1 MAEVTLAELR
11 AHVAWQL
18 DGQLPREGSKR
29 VVSALLVLLDANG
42 LLDVA
47 PILEVAG
54 EQLATLLEEDP
65 TSKRAALLAGL
76 SFMAAAE
83 RDAALEAFGRLLA
96 EDLDHPRRVELA
108 EQVSR
113 IDRALQHMGLLKRDL
128 LDEARR
134 DPSLREL
141 AELLEGDVDS
151 RRTAAQ
157 EATRRGVNVRSAT
170 RVVAF
175 LEEPIPEFRE
185 DGSIVSTLLANATEA
200 WRAGDLLRAKA
211 CFDRALAR
219 DVRHEERDVVVA
231 LVGALLSRTLSPL
244 AAAREARR
252 ELVLETIARLT
263 AMPTAE
269 VRHVLALMHRCDPV
283 AVGARDFAELVRL
296 QLAWHGRPHEL
307 VELADRAI
315 EEFAKD
321 VDYAS
326 LAERFGRSV
335 AELKRAR
342 EEFLAF
348 QGMPIERLLLG
359 VDEHASDLVFEREGP
374 ELSVRAG
381 VRGAVRATPSPE
393 LMRLARALLPR
404 VADFMRYG
412 VERLVPASMQLLA
425 QETGLTVSQVERL
438 VEGVLVATPWGI
450 VAMAHFVQRPAR
462 GRGVPPR

>member
-1 MAEVTLAELR
+1 MAEATLAQLR

-42 LLDVA
+42 LIDVT
-47 PILEVAG
+47 PLLEVAA
-54 EQLATLLEEDP
+54 EDLEAALEADP

-76 SFMAAAE
+76 SFMAAGD

-96 EDLDHPRRVELA
+96 EDLAHERRVELA
-108 EQVSR
+108 DQVNR
-113 IDRALQHMGLLKRDL
+113 IDRALQHVGLLKRDL

-134 DPSLREL
+134 DPSLRDL
-141 AELLEGDVDS
+141 VALLDGDADA
-151 RRTAAQ
+151 RRSAAQ

-175 LEEPIPEFRE
+175 LEEAAPTYE
-185 DGSIVSTLLANATEA
+185 DDGTIVSSLLVTASEA
-200 WRAGDLLRAKA
+200 WTAGDLLKAKA

-231 LVGALLSRTLSPL
+231 LVGTLLSRTISPI
-244 AAAREARR
+244 AAARDARR
-252 ELVLETIARLT
+252 ELVLETVARLT

-296 QLAWHGRPHEL
+296 QLAWHGRSHEL

-315 EEFAKD
+315 DEFAKD
-321 VDYAS
+321 VDYPS
-326 LAERFGRSV
+326 LGERFGRSV
-335 AELKRAR
+335 TELKRAR

-348 QGMPIERLLLG
+348 QAMPLERLLLG
-359 VDEHASDLVFEREGP
+359 IDEHSSDLVFEREGP
-374 ELSVRAG
+374 ELTVRAG
-381 VRGAVRATPSPE
+381 VRGAVPADPSLE
-393 LMRLARALLPR
+393 LLRLARALLPR
-404 VADFMRYG
+404 VSDFMRYG
-412 VERLVPASMQLLA
+412 VERLVPVSTAVLA
-425 QETGLTVSQVERL
+425 QEAGLTSSQVERL
-438 VEGVLVATPWGI
+438 VEGVLVKTPWGI
-450 VAMAHFVQRPAR
+450 VAMSHFVQRPPRPRA
-462 GRGVPPR
+462 VPPR